1 MPITTNVASS
11 NSGHGVPDATVCD
24 KFCQWLG
31 TGLWFSPGNLVSS
44 STKTDSHG
52 ETEM

>member
-1 MPITTNVASS
+1 MTTNVASS
-11 NSGHGVPDATVCD
+11 NSCHGVLDATVCD
-24 KFCQWLG
+24 KLCQWLA
-31 TGLWFSPGNLVSS
+31 TGLSFSPGNPVSS